1 MAIFEAE
8 FLRSTICACFAIFR
22 VFYSVLGA
30 PLGTWSKGAVDGC
43 YAAYLGLKCAAFK
56 ALLRGVELGFFFF

>member
-8 FLRSTICACFAIFR
+8 FLRSTIYACFAIFR
-22 VFYSVLGA
+22 VFYSVLEA
-30 PLGTWSKGAVDGC
+30 PVGTWLNGAVVRC
-43 YAAYLGLKCAAFK
+43 YAAYLWLGCAAFE